1 MIQGYQAEI
10 ENACGTNESCADQ
23 MWDQRYQQ
31 HSNWHALIQGVS
43 PCTSYPGGCAQQQD
57 DLETNG
63 YILAYIYGV
72 LNG

>member
-1 MIQGYQAEI
+1 MIQGYQAQI
-10 ENACGTNESCADQ
+10 ENECGSDESCADQ
-23 MWDQRYQQ
+23 RWDQLYQQ
-31 HSNWHALIQGVS
+31 HSNWHALIEGVS

-63 YILAYIYGV
+63 FILAYIYGV